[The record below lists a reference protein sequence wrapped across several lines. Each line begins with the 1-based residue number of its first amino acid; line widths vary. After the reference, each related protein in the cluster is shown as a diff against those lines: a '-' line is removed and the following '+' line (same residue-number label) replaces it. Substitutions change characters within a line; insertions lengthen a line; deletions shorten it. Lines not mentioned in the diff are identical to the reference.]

1 MGIVERGTDGGIGKK
16 QIAGSETAQ
25 EIGIS
30 QSGLSKANPRGGLRE
45 N

>member
-1 MGIVERGTDGGIGKK
+1 MGSRK
-16 QIAGSETAQ
+16 QIAGSETAH

-30 QSGLSKANPRGGLRE
+30 QSRLSKANPQGGLRE